1 MEPKLYDNLKF
12 SSDKEIKAIIGE
24 EVIYYSNK
32 VYKYNKYSFRQERN
46 LVLTNNCLYNFSK
59 KKLKR
64 DLKYKEMLGITFSNQ
79 FNDFVIH
86 ALEGFDFLF
95 QSEDKLIIIYIIAT
109 CYELIMNKPITLCDT
124 KNESPKKFLTPKG
137 SKKKDPNSTKMDI
150 KYIID
155 TRTFIEDNPPPK
167 MTKRSLTEYG
177 TNLANL
183 IEFKEEKKKST
194 NNEMTIFS
202 LNEKIKSINLDDF
215 LIKGVIGRG
224 IISKVMLSLNKK
236 NKNFYVLKSIS
247 KSNLVF
253 DKKEK
258 NNFSNLKKIFSI
270 YYSIFLNNVEFCFQT
285 EEKFYFAFPYIEG
298 ELLYNFI
305 KKEKSLD
312 EKKVKHYSAIIALS
326 IKFLHE
332 RKITNNN
339 FSSKNIFID
348 KDGYLKIIPFHL
360 GKILPLRKDYY
371 DIISLKYYNEYTAP
385 EIYLNLDINKKM
397 SDWWNLGIL
406 IFEMIYGI
414 TPFYSESKKELIPM
428 ICTQDVRFPDKPIIS
443 ESCKNL
449 IKSLLNKKYNERL
462 GFKDGF
468 NDIKKHEFFKG
479 FNFDAISKKKV
490 ESPYKPKIIDI
501 KNGNINKNKIM
512 FTYEDLVKNE

>member
-1 MEPKLYDNLKF
+1 
-12 SSDKEIKAIIGE
+12 
-24 EVIYYSNK
+24 
-32 VYKYNKYSFRQERN
+32 
-46 LVLTNNCLYNFSK
+46 
-59 KKLKR
+59 
-64 DLKYKEMLGITFSNQ
+64 
-79 FNDFVIH
+79 
-86 ALEGFDFLF
+86 
-95 QSEDKLIIIYIIAT
+95 
-109 CYELIMNKPITLCDT
+109 MNKPITLCDT

-137 SKKKDPNSTKMDI
+137 SKKKDPKSTKMDI

-167 MTKRSLTEYG
+167 MIKRSLTEYG

-202 LNEKIKSINLDDF
+202 LNEKIKNINLEDF

-298 ELLYNFI
+298 ELLYTFI
-305 KKEKSLD
+305 KKEKNLD

-360 GKILPLRKDYY
+360 GKILPLKKDYY

-385 EIYLNLDINKKM
+385 EIYLNLDINKKIC
-397 SDWWNLGIL
+397 DWWNLGIL
-406 IFEMIYGI
+406 IFEMVYGI
-414 TPFYSESKKELIPM
+414 TPFFSEFNTNLKKIICNDEIKFPNKPTISKECKDLI
-428 ICTQDVRFPDKPIIS
+428 RK
-443 ESCKNL
+443 
-449 IKSLLNKKYNERL
+449 LLNKKYKERL
-462 GFKDGF
+462 GFNNDFNEIRKHDFFKEINF
-468 NDIKKHEFFKG
+468 NDLNDRKI
-479 FNFDAISKKKV
+479 
-490 ESPYKPKIIDI
+490 ESCYKPIVDDI
-501 KNGNINKNKIM
+501 QLEESKMNK
-512 FTYEDLVKNE
+512 FTFEDLYKNNIDFDS